1 MARIRALQK
10 GTLEMIDRRWLL
22 GLALA
27 GFVAGIGAPARAGDG
42 KGPGKEPKLVHK
54 VAPQY
59 PPEAKDDGTEGTV
72 VLEATIAK
80 DGSVSQTRVKQDA
93 DPRLVKAARAA
104 VGQWRYE
111 PVRDADGKPVEATI
125 SVTVRFALEKKK

>member
-1 MARIRALQK
+1 
-10 GTLEMIDRRWLL
+10 MIDRKWLL
-22 GLALA
+22 GVMLA
-27 GFVAGIGAPARAGDG
+27 GLVAGLAVPGGAGEG
-42 KGPGKEPKLVHK
+42 KGTGKEPKLIQK

-59 PPEAKDDGTEGTV
+59 PADAKKEGIEGTV

-80 DGSVSQTRVKQDA
+80 DGSVRETRVKQDA

-111 PVRDADGKPVEATI
+111 PVRDSDGKPVEATI
-125 SVTVRFALEKKK
+125 STTVRFALQKK